1 MQLAYRNK
9 MRETG
14 PDLQLYMYTEN
25 CDLSKA
31 VAGSSTRKK
40 KLKFTSIV
48 NEDHSPQHSVHFLR
62 SMHRREVQNSPL
74 QSCKL

>member
-31 VAGSSTRKK
+31 VVGSSTRKK
-40 KLKFTSIV
+40 NLS
-48 NEDHSPQHSVHFLR
+48 SPQLVTRITRL
-62 SMHRREVQNSPL
+62 NIA
-74 QSCKL
+74 